1 MTVACEL
8 YLLYITCISYLQFYK
23 RIFEISGCVFSI
35 HFSKRRCP
43 MHILWTGLKCHIW
56 PTLVFSVLPWLTI
69 ATTSVDA
76 GQTVPSLVTNQIPR
90 ETTKGT

>member
-1 MTVACEL
+1 V
-8 YLLYITCISYLQFYK
+8 
-23 RIFEISGCVFSI
+23 
-35 HFSKRRCP
+35 
-43 MHILWTGLKCHIW
+43 HILWTGLKCHIR

-76 GQTVPSLVTNQIPR
+76 GQTVPSLVTNQIPK